1 MTSLNIGCILMNIGT
16 PDKPTTSSIRKYLKE
31 FLSDPDV
38 IDSNKIIRWMIVNLI
53 VSPFRPKKILHQ
65 YESIWTKDG
74 SPLLANSKEFSLNLS
89 NSLPEF
95 NIEIGMRYGNPSILK
110 AVKNLKKL
118 GINNIL
124 LIPMFPQYAQASSG
138 SCIQSAKE
146 IIKREIPDCKITV
159 IEKFYSEDFYIKCL
173 VEKIS
178 NSLEYKECEYLL
190 FSFHGLPERQIK
202 RLDKSGKHCLVKNKC
217 CEEICVSNYNCY
229 KAHCTQT
236 VKKVVEQ
243 LKPSIEYSICFQSRF
258 GLDKWLSPNI
268 TDVMETLSNKGIKKV
283 AVACPSFT
291 FDCLETL
298 EEIAIRNNETFVKEL
313 NGEYLKLIP
322 SLNNEKYWVKNFSE
336 FIKRSI

>member
-1 MTSLNIGCILMNIGT
+1 MLNNKIGCILLNIGT
-16 PDKPTTSSIRKYLKE
+16 PDHPTVPSIRKYLKE

-38 IDSNKIIRWMIVNLI
+38 IDSSKIIRWMIVNLI
-53 VSPFRPKKILHQ
+53 VSPFRPKRILHQ

-89 NSLPEF
+89 RLLPEF

-110 AVKNLKKL
+110 AVKNLKNL
-118 GINNIL
+118 GINDIL
-124 LIPMFPQYAQASSG
+124 LIPMFPQYAQATSG
-138 SCIQSAKE
+138 SCIQAAKE
-146 IIKREIPDCKITV
+146 IIKEEIPACKIKV

-173 VEKIS
+173 VEKIL
-178 NSLEYKECEYLL
+178 NSSEYKECEYLL

-202 RLDKSGKHCLVKNKC
+202 RLDKSRQHCLVKNKC
-217 CEEICVSNYNCY
+217 CEEICDSNINCY

-258 GLDKWLSPNI
+258 GLDKWISPNI
-268 TDVMETLSNKGIKKV
+268 IDVMESLSNKGIKKV
-283 AVACPSFT
+283 AVACPSFI

-298 EEIAIRNNETFVKEL
+298 EEIAIRNNETFVEDL

-322 SLNNEKYWVKNFSE
+322 SLNNENYWVQDFSE